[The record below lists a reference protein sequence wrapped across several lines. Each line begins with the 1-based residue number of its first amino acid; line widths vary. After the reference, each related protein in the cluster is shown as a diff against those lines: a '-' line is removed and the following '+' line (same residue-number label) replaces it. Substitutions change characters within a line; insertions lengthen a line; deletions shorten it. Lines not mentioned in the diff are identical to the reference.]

1 MGKQLINLQ
10 PIKDIIKEKLIEKYD
25 STLYMNTNRI
35 DIQLDIKD
43 ILEAYIAEKQLIEP
57 KIYITTEAYC
67 KMRKL
72 VDDTRTEIGWYGTV
86 TKVPG
91 LNSTYVI
98 EDILVYP
105 QKVTG
110 ATCEQDEDRMFE
122 FEMSLTTEQ
131 VNTKRFHGHSHVN
144 MGVTPSGVDES
155 FYQDILTQVDDYFII
170 CITNKSNA
178 YTVRFYDV
186 QNNILYTDLKI
197 DILNDEGTS
206 LDHWYE
212 ETKKCLKEPVAHV
225 SANIERVSSPTID
238 RLFND
243 TIDDDDDDG
252 YYNPY
257 WESYYR
263 GDKGGSKYGY
273 YRSSKNKNSKSRKNR

>member
-10 PIKDIIKEKLIEKYD
+10 PIKSIIKEKLIEKYD
-25 STLYMNTNRI
+25 STLYMNTNKI

-43 ILEAYIAEKQLIEP
+43 ILEAYIAEKQLTEP

-91 LNSTYVI
+91 LDSTYVI

-110 ATCEQDEDRMFE
+110 ATCEQDESKMFE

-155 FYQDILTQVDDYFII
+155 FYQDILTQVNDYFII
-170 CITNKSNA
+170 CITNKSNQ

-186 QNNILYTDLKI
+186 QNNILYTDLKLE
-197 DILNDEGTS
+197 ILNDDGTT
-206 LDHWYE
+206 LEHWYE
-212 ETKKCLKEPVAHV
+212 EAKKCLTEPVTITP
-225 SANIERVSSPTID
+225 STNTGRITSPTID
-238 RLFND
+238 ELF
-243 TIDDDDDDG
+243 DDYSDDG

-257 WESYYR
+257 WDSYYR
-263 GDKGGSKYGY
+263 GDTKYGR
-273 YRSSKNKNSKSRKNR
+273 YRSKDKNSKSRKNR

>member
-10 PIKDIIKEKLIEKYD
+10 PIKSIIKEKLIEKYD

-131 VNTKRFHGHSHVN
+131 VNAKRFHGHSHVN

-155 FYQDILTQVDDYFII
+155 FYQDILTQVEDYFII
-170 CITNKSNA
+170 CITNKSNQ

-212 ETKKCLKEPVAHV
+212 ETKKCLKEPVARV

-243 TIDDDDDDG
+243 TDDDDDDG

-263 GDKGGSKYGY
+263 GDKGESKYGY

>member
-10 PIKDIIKEKLIEKYD
+10 PVKNIVREKLIEKYD
-25 STLYMNTNRI
+25 STLYMNTSKI

-72 VDDTRTEIGWYGTV
+72 VNDTRTEIGWYGTV

-91 LNSTYVI
+91 LDNTYVI

-110 ATCEQDEDRMFE
+110 ATCEQDEDKMFE
-122 FEMSLTTEQ
+122 FEMSLTNEQ

-144 MGVTPSGVDES
+144 MGVTPSSVDES
-155 FYQDILTQVDDYFII
+155 FYQDILTQVTDYFII
-170 CITNKSNA
+170 CVTNKSNL

-186 QNNILYTDLKI
+186 QNNILYTDLKLEV
-197 DILNDEGTS
+197 LNEDGTA
-206 LDHWYE
+206 LEHWYE
-212 ETKKCLKEPVAHV
+212 EAKKCLTEPVTIAQTKV
-225 SANIERVSSPTID
+225 DRISSPAID
-238 RLFND
+238 NLFKD
-243 TIDDDDDDG
+243 YDDDD

-257 WESYYR
+257 WDSYYK
-263 GDKGGSKYGY
+263 GDAKYGHY
-273 YRSSKNKNSKSRKNR
+273 KSSRDKSSKSRKSR